1 MKGFLKILSVA
12 SVVVVATGCANT
24 SQMDEIRA
32 LAEQAQSTATM
43 ASEAAASAKS
53 TADRAMSAVSSAQ
66 STADAAQAS
75 ANEANEKVDRAFK
88 KAMEK

>member
-1 MKGFLKILSVA
+1 MKGFLKVMSVA
-12 SVVVVATGCANT
+12 SVVVFAAGCANT

-43 ASEAAASAKS
+43 ASDAAA
-53 TADRAMSAVSSAQ
+53 SAQ
-66 STADAAQAS
+66 STADRALSAANSAQRTADAAQTS
-75 ANEANEKVDRAFK
+75 ADAANEKVDRAFK

>member
-1 MKGFLKILSVA
+1 MKGFLKMLSVA

-24 SQMDEIRA
+24 TQMDEIRV

-43 ASEAAASAKS
+43 ASDAAAADQR
-53 TADRAMSAVSSAQ
+53 TADRALTAANSAQ
-66 STADAAQAS
+66 TSADAAQIS
-75 ANEANEKVDRAFK
+75 ADEANEKVDRAFK